1 MKFPALTWP
10 AGPAIYRHRNSYVYC
25 HKKDFAFQFRAQL
38 AFSSLLAHN
47 SPKRNLCKAMHLS
60 SSTLVAAS
68 AVTFAIVASP
78 ANARSLRS
86 TANVA
91 TTTAVDE
98 TFSTST
104 PLADQDRRRL
114 EYGIDDLIVG
124 YGNETFAFSTSM
136 QYEYNPSGQS
146 SSSVTVTDANMCVT
160 AEGNSWKAIPIPSNA
175 TVSTTDKTVLSFQF
189 SYEQLADINAICLDE
204 DTAFASSGQLRCFAV
219 SAAQGWIASKYL
231 AYIALYTEIFHYLHF
246 ILYMEKYF
254 LYLQSNLFYLILST
268 RTSSFYPHFK
278 WPIDMAN
285 VPNMAQNANETY
297 TFDIP
302 VGYFAPNII
311 PKYLVII
318 QDEDDLTSTGTTVSA
333 KSKFCNIH
341 LHEKETFSRL
351 HMKINGEDVYLDND
365 FKAYGISTD
374 DDQDSRNHYLH
385 ISEDGAG
392 LQVVGNQWKAL
403 ELPNGG
409 YDITSSTVLDFFF
422 SFKEQVEFSAICLD
436 SDRARTS
443 TRTFSEKR
451 CFQLSGIDGFHSQ
464 HHKMPKTEVANQDT
478 QYKVRLEPV
487 LINESCHLK
496 MKRAWRYVA
505 HIISIVTPFIVDVPL
520 HRFPLVGTFKEMS
533 NGLPSFKIW
542 TETRERAFQPT
553 TASRFTR
560 QTFPTLNLR
569 LMERL
574 I

>member
-1 MKFPALTWP
+1 
-10 AGPAIYRHRNSYVYC
+10 
-25 HKKDFAFQFRAQL
+25 
-38 AFSSLLAHN
+38 
-47 SPKRNLCKAMHLS
+47 MHLS
-60 SSTLVAAS
+60 SSALVVAS
-68 AVTFAIVASP
+68 AVTSAILASP

-91 TTTAVDE
+91 TTVSTTAVDE
-98 TFSTST
+98 TSSTST
-104 PLADQDRRRL
+104 PLADPNRRRL

-219 SAAQGWIASKYL
+219 SAAQGWIASKCLENYFSYMYL
-231 AYIALYTEIFHYLHF
+231 RNYL
-246 ILYMEKYF
+246 
-254 LYLQSNLFYLILST
+254 SCAYLIFSA
-268 RTSSFYPHFK
+268 SSFYAYPHVITR
-278 WPIDMAN
+278 PTDMAN

-302 VGYFAPNII
+302 VGYFAPDIT
-311 PKYLVII
+311 PKYLIII
-318 QDEDDLTSTGTTVSA
+318 QDQDDLTSTGTTVSA

-351 HMKINGEDVYLDND
+351 HMKINDEDIYLNND
-365 FKAYGISTD
+365 FKAYGVSTD
-374 DDQDSRNHYLH
+374 DDQDSRNQYLH

-409 YDITSSTVLDFFF
+409 YEITSSTVLDFFF

-436 SDRARTS
+436 SDRSRTN
-443 TRTFSEKR
+443 TKLFSEKR

-478 QYKVRLEPV
+478 QYKVRLEPI
-487 LINESCHLK
+487 LIDAIHHSK
-496 MKRAWRYVA
+496 MKQA
-505 HIISIVTPFIVDVPL
+505 HI
-520 HRFPLVGTFKEMS
+520 H
-533 NGLPSFKIW
+533 SFY
-542 TETRERAFQPT
+542 FQCPV
-553 TASRFTR
+553 S
-560 QTFPTLNLR
+560 
-569 LMERL
+569 
-574 I
+574 